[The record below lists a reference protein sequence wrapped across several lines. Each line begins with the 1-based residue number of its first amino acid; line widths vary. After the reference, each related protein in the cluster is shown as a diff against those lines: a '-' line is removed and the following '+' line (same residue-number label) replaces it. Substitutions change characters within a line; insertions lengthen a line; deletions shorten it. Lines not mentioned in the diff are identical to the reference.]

1 MSNLNG
7 SDIALITDNSFK
19 SKNGNLLNIQSVVL
33 DKILDDPQTQEV
45 VVMEVCFT
53 ISIKLFF
60 KFKTIF

>member
-1 MSNLNG
+1 MSTLNG
-7 SDIALITDNSFK
+7 SDIALIRDDSFK
-19 SKNGNLLNIQSVVL
+19 NRNGNLLNIQSVVL